1 MKILIVRPWPYE
13 LNLKGYNVQE
23 TGLARALVRR
33 GHTCGIVLYRK
44 KGKSYSELLEEGIV
58 VYHLRGF
65 NILKNGIFIGLSKIA
80 KKYDIIQTNEYD
92 QIQSWMLYRKCSK
105 KTGNGKRIVVYHGP
119 YYDEFNKGYNLRC
132 KLFDI
137 LFLSRSSRKLAG
149 VVCMTKSPQAADFLK
164 SKGFTNVRAVGVG
177 IDPKPFENVEIIDQ
191 RIKLPENK
199 INILYVGKIEE
210 RRNIDFLLSLYE
222 ELSLDDRFYFTII
235 GNGEKEYVS
244 KMMPQIME
252 LEKRGCLQYF
262 EKASQQ
268 ELSKVY
274 QASDIMLFPSNYD
287 IFGMVLLEA
296 MYFGCIV
303 ISSNNGGS
311 GTLIS
316 SGDDGV
322 ICNSFDKKEWI
333 SHVHNIIADHDK
345 MTAMKDKA
353 SKKIREHYTW
363 DKIAAEF
370 ESEYLK

>member
-13 LNLKGYNVQE
+13 LNLRGYNVQE

-33 GHTCGIVLYRK
+33 GHTCGIVLYSK
-44 KGKSYSELLEEGIV
+44 EGKSYSEVLEEGIV

-65 NILKNGIFIGLSKIA
+65 NILKNGIFIGLSEIV
-80 KKYDIIQTNEYD
+80 KKYDVIQTNEYD
-92 QIQSWMLYRKCSK
+92 QIQSWMLYRKCFQKAGKDK
-105 KTGNGKRIVVYHGP
+105 KIVVYHGP
-119 YYDEFNKGYNLRC
+119 YYDKFNKGYNLRC

-137 LFLSRSSRKLAG
+137 LFLNHGSKYMDSVS
-149 VVCMTKSPQAADFLK
+149 CMTKSPQAAEFLI
-164 SKGFTNVRAVGVG
+164 SKGFRNVTSVGVG
-177 IDPKPFENVEIIDQ
+177 IDPKPFENIGMIDQ

-199 INILYVGKIEE
+199 INILYVGKLEA
-210 RRNIDFLLSLYE
+210 RRNIDFLLGLYE
-222 ELSLDDRFYFTII
+222 ELSSDKRFYFTII
-235 GNGEKEYVS
+235 GTGEEEYVS
-244 KMMPQIME
+244 KMMPRIME
-252 LEKRGCLQYF
+252 LKKSGCLQYY

-268 ELSKVY
+268 ELAKVY
-274 QASDIMLFPSNYD
+274 PTADLMLFPSNYD

-322 ICNSFDKKEWI
+322 ICNSFDKEEWI
-333 SHVHNIIADHDK
+333 GKVKDIVADHDK
-345 MTAMKDKA
+345 MVAMKDIA

-370 ESEYLK
+370 EAEYLK